1 MRDVSW
7 LASLVFAVSVLGAC
21 SEPTYVARPLPP
33 LVAPTPP
40 AEVGEI
46 QPASLGFTVGE
57 RFVWDVHV
65 RGMTIGRLELAV
77 RDDAI
82 KSRFATGTLASAIAT
97 VEHDLTTVVDGG
109 KPVSSR
115 ERFDLDGK
123 IRHFST
129 QFKGT
134 RSHSIH
140 TALGAVRG
148 WAVPGAPAGFLHVV
162 VGDKLV
168 RLELQPPSELQGV
181 LTVDGKIVGLDDP
194 VAITITFDASHA
206 ITRIEARS
214 GGEQITLI
222 PSF

>member
-1 MRDVSW
+1 MRCSAW
-7 LASLVFAVSVLGAC
+7 WSSLVLVVSGAC

-40 AEVGEI
+40 ADVGEI
-46 QPASLGFTVGE
+46 QPTSLGFTTGE

-65 RGMTIGRLELAV
+65 RGMTIGRLELSV
-77 RDDAI
+77 RSDSI

-97 VEHDLTTVVDGG
+97 VEHDLTTVVDG
-109 KPVSSR
+109 KRPVSSR

-123 IRHFST
+123 IRQFST
-129 QFKGT
+129 QYTGT

-140 TALGAVRG
+140 TALGAIRG
-148 WAVPGAPAGFLHVV
+148 WAVPGARAGFLHVV

-168 RLELQPPSELQGV
+168 RLELQPPSELQGT
-181 LTVDGKIVGLDDP
+181 LRVDGKLVGLDDP
-194 VAITITFDASHA
+194 VALTITIEPAHA

-214 GGEQITLI
+214 AGEQITLI

>member
-1 MRDVSW
+1 
-7 LASLVFAVSVLGAC
+7 
-21 SEPTYVARPLPP
+21 LPP
-33 LVAPTPP
+33 LVAPTPA

-46 QPASLGFTVGE
+46 QATSLGFTVGE

-65 RGMTIGRLELAV
+65 RGMTIGRLELTV
-77 RDDAI
+77 RDGTI

-97 VEHDLTTVVDGG
+97 VEHDLTTVVTDGH
-109 KPVSSR
+109 PVSSN

-129 QFKGT
+129 QFTGT

-140 TALGAVRG
+140 TALGAIRA
-148 WAVPGAPAGFLHVV
+148 WAVRGAPAGFLHVV
-162 VGDKLV
+162 VGDKLA
-168 RLELQPPSELQGV
+168 RLELQPPSELQGS
-181 LTVDGKIVGLDDP
+181 LQIDGKIVGLDDP
-194 VAITITFDASHA
+194 IAISITFDASHT

-214 GGEQITLI
+214 GGEQITLL

>member
-1 MRDVSW
+1 MRCSPW
-7 LASLVFAVSVLGAC
+7 SSSLVFALSVLGAC
-21 SEPTYVARPLPP
+21 TEPTYVARPLPP
-33 LVAPTPP
+33 LVAPTPA

-46 QPASLGFTVGE
+46 QATSLGFVAGE

-65 RGMTIGRLELAV
+65 RGMTIGRLELTV
-77 RDDAI
+77 RDDTI

-97 VEHDLTTVVDGG
+97 VEHDLTTVVNGG
-109 KPVSSR
+109 HPVSSR

-123 IRHFST
+123 IRHFAT
-129 QFKGT
+129 QFTGT

-140 TALGAVRG
+140 TALGAIRA
-148 WAVPGAPAGFLHVV
+148 WAVRGAPAGFLHVV

-168 RLELQPPSELQGV
+168 RLELQPPSELQGS
-181 LTVDGKIVGLDDP
+181 LQIDGKIVGLDDP
-194 VAITITFDASHA
+194 IAIAITFDPSHT

-214 GGEQITLI
+214 GGEQITLL